1 MKTAYV
7 GLLILSIIAGCNQ
20 NQSPQS
26 EVASSKSDEIVGPII
41 IAHTTTN
48 NGTKSGYGCNF
59 VRSGREDSLAKKI
72 ILSHEL
78 VETVVRE
85 IDNKDNIENF
95 WSYLTITTKQNL
107 IYELSLNLLNFSK
120 QTEIPFRSVAVFFGE
135 LAKSNTLSNSYL
147 IKEKD
152 GAPFKLQVNGES
164 IQEIYALDESCDQ
177 KYLDFST
184 IQLSKEVSSAA
195 NLSESFICRSNRDH
209 FEILVFKES
218 LYFASRMD
226 IIEIPKNLLNRKETN
241 EEIAL
246 SISDHSEIKLKMK
259 LNKKQFVTS
268 QGRNA
273 FKTKVKIES
282 PTLDLS
288 TVLTCERVIKN

>member
-1 MKTAYV
+1 MKTAHI
-7 GLLILSIIAGCNQ
+7 GLLLLSIIAGCNQ
-20 NQSPQS
+20 NQSPKS
-26 EVASSKSDEIVGPII
+26 EIVSEKSDEIIGPII
-41 IAHTTTN
+41 IAQTNTN
-48 NGTKSGYGCNF
+48 NGTKNGYGCNF
-59 VRSGREDSLAKKI
+59 VKGNKDDSLAKKI

-95 WSYLTITTKQNL
+95 WSYLTIPTKQNL

-120 QTEIPFRSVAVFFGE
+120 QSELPFRSVAVFLGE
-135 LAKSNTLSNSYL
+135 LAKSNSFSNSYL
-147 IKEKD
+147 IKERD
-152 GAPFKLQVNGES
+152 GAPFKFQVNGES
-164 IQEIYALDESCDQ
+164 IQEIYSLDESCEQ

-184 IQLSKEVSSAA
+184 ILLTKEITSAA

-226 IIEIPKNLLNRKETN
+226 IIEIPKNRLNRKETN
-241 EEIAL
+241 EEIVL
-246 SISDHSEIKLKMK
+246 SIQENSEIKLKMK